1 MNETPV
7 TGRVRVFAEPDYRYG
22 AGELRLVIEHI
33 DRAHPQ
39 RYDGETWYEVRGTQV
54 TEAGHPLGPR
64 QVFIRADRLA

>member
-7 TGRVRVFAEPDYRYG
+7 SGRVRVFAEPDYRYG
-22 AGELRLVIEHI
+22 AGELRLIIEHI